1 METVIVFMLVML
13 IAAVA
18 VTAVV
23 AVGMK
28 GRGSARA
35 PGIASFLA
43 RTARHLN
50 GDAKAPKRVA
60 HLFR

>member
-13 IAAVA
+13 IAAIA

-23 AVGMK
+23 AVGLR
-28 GRGSARA
+28 GRGRGRA
-35 PGIASFLA
+35 PEIANFLA

-50 GDAKAPKRVA
+50 GDAQAPKRVA